1 MTIGKF
7 LTKILDKILP
17 SGEELLMEKIMEW
30 IKFDVND
37 RTTWPDGDG
46 SEFRQRFLFYMP
58 CNIRDPG
65 AIRSL
70 ARVIY

>member
-1 MTIGKF
+1 
-7 LTKILDKILP
+7 
-17 SGEELLMEKIMEW
+17 MEKIMEW

-46 SEFRQRFLFYMP
+46 CEFCQRFLFYMP
-58 CNIRDPG
+58 CKIRDPG